1 MPVQIYPGL
10 NPYISQQLLS
20 ESMVPRPKIAFEEED
35 ELEAK
40 IQSYLKW
47 EVKRRVDFI
56 TSPQL
61 LTNIFNKLHQ
71 RPKQIETQLIGC
83 CP

>member
-1 MPVQIYPGL
+1 MPVQIYPEL

-20 ESMVPRPKIAFEEED
+20 ESMVWLPKIAFEEEA

-40 IQSYLKW
+40 IQSYLGL

-56 TSPQL
+56 ISPQL

-71 RPKQIETQLIGC
+71 RPNKSDI
-83 CP
+83 